1 MIALKKNLAPQKKS
15 PTLTSLFFSSFP
27 PCPSSFLLPYSNFW
41 RCVPYLYISTSLHLS
56 DTPPKIFRPC
66 GAKREEEKEEKRGR
80 KKEEKENI
88 ITYNFRRPSRRAVVV
103 VKARFWL
110 PFPYIQLPLFN
121 ILSIHSH
128 SLVVGVFFTSRFF
141 FLQLRG
147 SNSARAIYN
156 IHMFLRNRY
165 ILCNH

>member
-1 MIALKKNLAPQKKS
+1 MIALKKNLP
-15 PTLTSLFFSSFP
+15 PWLHFFFFFSSL
-27 PCPSSFLLPYSNFW
+27 SLLLPPSLCQFLAV
-41 RCVPYLYISTSLHLS
+41 CPLPLYLYVSTPLGHTSKNFPALRGQ
-56 DTPPKIFRPC
+56 K
-66 GAKREEEKEEKRGR
+66 GKGKGEEKRGR

-141 FLQLRG
+141 FTAKRFEFGQSHLQY
-147 SNSARAIYN
+147 S
-156 IHMFLRNRY
+156 HVFT
-165 ILCNH
+165 

>member
-15 PTLTSLFFSSFP
+15 PTLTSLFFLLFLLVPPPSSFP
-27 PCPSSFLLPYSNFW
+27 IPIFGGVSPTSISL
-41 RCVPYLYISTSLHLS
+41 RLYTSRTHLQKFS
-56 DTPPKIFRPC
+56 GPAGPK
-66 GAKREEEKEEKRGR
+66 GKRKKRKRGR
-80 KKEEKENI
+80 KKKEEKENI

-141 FLQLRG
+141 FTAKRFEFGQSHLQY
-147 SNSARAIYN
+147 S
-156 IHMFLRNRY
+156 HVFT
-165 ILCNH
+165 

>member
-1 MIALKKNLAPQKKS
+1 MIALKKISHRKKNLP
-15 PTLTSLFFSSFP
+15 PWLHFFFFFSSL
-27 PCPSSFLLPYSNFW
+27 SLLLPPSLFQFLAV
-41 RCVPYLYISTSLHLS
+41 CPLPLYLYVSTPLGHTSKNFPALRGQ
-56 DTPPKIFRPC
+56 KGR
-66 GAKREEEKEEKRGR
+66 GKGEEKRGR

>member
-1 MIALKKNLAPQKKS
+1 M
-15 PTLTSLFFSSFP
+15 TSLFFLLFLLVPPPSSFP
-27 PCPSSFLLPYSNFW
+27 IPIFGGVSPT
-41 RCVPYLYISTSLHLS
+41 STSLHLS

-121 ILSIHSH
+121 ILSIHPH

>member
-141 FLQLRG
+141 FTAKRFEFGQSHLQY
-147 SNSARAIYN
+147 S
-156 IHMFLRNRY
+156 HVFT
-165 ILCNH
+165 